1 LNAEQFGALTFWSS
15 FGMQGFTGIKNCRKN
30 WTRCNATI
38 WGLLFFFISNVN
50 AQEMD
55 PWKLLKAVDDNLWSN
70 TKIIS
75 GRLSVD
81 NGRRVRTMAVDTWME
96 GLENSYSFY
105 KSPAREKGTQMLKIQ
120 KKLWLYTPRT
130 DRKILIAGHLLRQS
144 MMGSDLSYEDML
156 EDRKMSLS
164 YDVILEKWEEVDGVR
179 SAVLYLTAKDK
190 EITYQSRRV
199 WVEPKEQVVLKE
211 ERYAKSGK
219 LLKRVTF
226 EEYKDYSGRLFPK
239 RMIFRDMLK
248 TDTKT
253 IYHFDEI
260 QFDKAIP
267 KKYFRQSILRR

>member
-1 LNAEQFGALTFWSS
+1 MDKMQNRFKNLKISLTILFGIGFILISS
-15 FGMQGFTGIKNCRKN
+15 
-30 WTRCNATI
+30 A
-38 WGLLFFFISNVN
+38 S
-50 AQEMD
+50 AQELD
-55 PWKLLKAVDDNLWSN
+55 PLKLLKAVDDNLWAS

-81 NGRRVRTMAVDTWME
+81 NGRRVRTMSVDTWME

-105 KSPAREKGTQMLKIQ
+105 KSPVREKGTQMLKIQ

-164 YDVILEKWEEVDGVR
+164 YDVILEKWEEVNGAR
-179 SAVLYLTAKDK
+179 LAVLLLTAKDK
-190 EITYQSRRV
+190 EITYQTRRV
-199 WVEPKEQVVLKE
+199 WIEPKQRVIFIE

-219 LLKRVTF
+219 LLKRVKF
-226 EEYKDYSGRLFPK
+226 EEYKDFGGRLFPK
-239 RMIFRDMLK
+239 KMTFRDMLK

-260 QFDKAIP
+260 QFDKPIP
-267 KKYFRQSILRR
+267 KKYFRQSILKR

>member
-1 LNAEQFGALTFWSS
+1 MPNHHKIINVVTTILLGIS
-15 FGMQGFTGIKNCRKN
+15 FLSFQN
-30 WTRCNATI
+30 
-38 WGLLFFFISNVN
+38 SY
-50 AQEMD
+50 AQEID

-81 NGRRVRTMAVDTWME
+81 NGRRVRTMSVDTWME

-105 KSPAREKGTQMLKIQ
+105 KSPAREKGTQMLKI
-120 KKLWLYTPRT
+120 KNKLWLYTPRT

-156 EDRKMSLS
+156 EDRKMSIS

-179 SAVLYLTAKDK
+179 AAVLYLTAKDK

-248 TDTKT
+248 NDTKT

-260 QFDKAIP
+260 QFDTDIP
-267 KKYFRQSILRR
+267 KKYFRQSILKR